1 MRIAIALAM
10 SIFLF
15 ASLQAASVTAVD
27 LPGNQENF
35 GYLDSQGL
43 KGTLERTT
51 NFDVVPGQ
59 DFTFDMSLTNAKNV
73 EQSAHVFIRLDMP
86 NGGQFSFFEDD
97 VVIGAGGTE
106 ITEFEQLIPAGLE
119 LYGRYTMKLFIN
131 ERMRDFF
138 QFDVND
144 RAEIIVRWDDGIM
157 VNATCW
163 YDAGNK
169 WGIRGCMPGGAVIDE
184 ITAYLLSENDPY
196 WPWPDATHQEIS
208 MEVWDASG
216 AGGLPGAAVYTA
228 TVMVNPANSEAT
240 AYPGITAP
248 QPHFYVVNHQLT
260 TYPACEGQ
268 GVDGGYNNPDQMFG
282 EVAGVWYNYPTAGG
296 DFMMWAIGSTD

>member
-10 SIFLF
+10 SIFLC
-15 ASLQAASVTAVD
+15 ASLQAASVSAVD
-27 LPGNQENF
+27 VLPENQENY
-35 GYLDSQGL
+35 GYLDFQGI
-43 KGTLERTT
+43 KGELERTT

-59 DFTFDMSLTNAKNV
+59 DFSFDMSIGNTRSG
-73 EQSAHVFIRLDMP
+73 EQTVHVYLRLDMP
-86 NGGQFSFFEDD
+86 NGGQFPYFEDD
-97 VVIGAGGTE
+97 VVIGGGETE
-106 ITEFEQLIPAGLE
+106 ITEFAQLIPEGLE

-144 RAEIIVRWDDGIM
+144 RAEIIVRWDDGVM

-169 WGIRGCMPGGAVIDE
+169 WAIRGCMPGGSVIDE
-184 ITAYLLSENDPY
+184 ATAYILSENDPY

-208 MEVWDASG
+208 VEIWDAGG
-216 AGGLPGAAVYTA
+216 AGGLPGAAVFAGTTTA
-228 TVMVNPANSEAT
+228 NPATSEAT
-240 AYPGITAP
+240 VYPGVAAP

-260 TYPACEGQ
+260 SYPYCEGQ
-268 GVDGGYNNPDQMFG
+268 GVDGGYNHPQQMFG
-282 EVAGVWYNYPTAGG
+282 EVAGEWQNYPTAGG
-296 DFMMWAIGSTD
+296 DFMMWAIGTY